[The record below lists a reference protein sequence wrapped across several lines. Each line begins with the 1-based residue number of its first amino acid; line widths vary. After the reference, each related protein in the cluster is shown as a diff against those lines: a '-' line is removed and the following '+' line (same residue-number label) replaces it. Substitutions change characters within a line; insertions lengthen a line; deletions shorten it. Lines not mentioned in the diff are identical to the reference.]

1 MKYNSTTTLTLPHKL
16 KNLLSGEND
25 ALAVA
30 TTSNF
35 HGMSVKSESSTS
47 SFQLWQFGQSLTSSM
62 VTEPTLVLS
71 VNLPYVIN
79 AITQEWLKYPSL
91 EVRLE

>member
-1 MKYNSTTTLTLPHKL
+1 MHINLT
-16 KNLLSGEND
+16 NLMSGDCD
-25 ALAVA
+25 ALAVT

-35 HGMSVKSESSTS
+35 YGMSVKSESSTS

-62 VTEPTLVLS
+62 VSEPKLALS

-79 AITQEWLKYPSL
+79 AITQERLK
-91 EVRLE
+91 